1 MKKVVVLS
9 IGKRAGD
16 VIVAQVRRFFRGTV
30 TVDRYCREDRLDFAP
45 GEVLALLSGPQVLA
59 REEVAAMIAAGMD
72 FIQARRAIDYTRIQD
87 LLALPDGTGVLLVND
102 FESSTRSAIEH
113 LSRVGLDHL
122 VYHPYYPGIPDY
134 PRLKIAITPGEP
146 TLVPPGV
153 ERVIDIG
160 SRQADISTIVELVQK
175 LGLME
180 QLGDSISS
188 QHLREITRLL
198 REIDQAGKQV
208 SHMRDTLQAM
218 ADYAPNGILYA
229 DLAGRIILG
238 NHTMAKVLRMEAEAM
253 TDRFIGELVPELPG
267 SPEALESG
275 LVLTLGGQEMLVRA
289 QPVLQGG
296 AVTGQLFVFETSHA
310 IQTLEHE
317 LRRKARRSEHEAR
330 YTFGDIF
337 SRSPQMARV
346 LGFAQRVALSDATV
360 LIQGETGTGKELI
373 ARAIHKPPPAAK
385 RPVRAGQLR
394 GHPRVAAGKRAV
406 RPREGRLHRG
416 HARAGAGACSR
427 RPTAAPSSWTRSATS
442 PWSSRCACCGCC
454 RSARSRPVGGRKLIP
469 VDVRV
474 IAATNQDLHQEVR
487 QGSFRE
493 DLFYRLNVV
502 PLGMPQLRERRED
515 IPLLIERFIARFSHG
530 RQTRALGIMT
540 PETFHHLCGYDWPGN
555 IRQLMNVVEF
565 LISTSERDQLVQID
579 HLPEYLVQRAPRGPD
594 GLVRDLLGPDLVWM
608 LGRFREFGSIGRRHL
623 AELAGAERPGLTEG
637 VIRGLLETSEAL
649 GLTRSGTGR
658 KGSSLTEK
666 GLAMAEQW
674 EMGPVNG

>member
-1 MKKVVVLS
+1 M
-9 IGKRAGD
+9 
-16 VIVAQVRRFFRGTV
+16 AQVRRFFRGTV

-360 LIQGETGTGKELI
+360 LIQGETGTGKELF
-373 ARAIHKPPPAAK
+373 AQAIHNASTRRQGPFVPVNFAAFPMSLLESELFGYEEGAFTGARK
-385 RPVRAGQLR
+385 GGRRGLFEEAHGGTIFLDEIGDAPLEFQVRLLR
-394 GHPRVAAGKRAV
+394 VLQERQV
-406 RPREGRLHRG
+406 
-416 HARAGAGACSR
+416 
-427 RPTAAPSSWTRSATS
+427 
-442 PWSSRCACCGCC
+442 
-454 RSARSRPVGGRKLIP
+454 RPVGGRKLIP

-474 IAATNQDLHQEVR
+474 IAATHKDLHQEVR
-487 QGSFRE
+487 QGRFRE
-493 DLFYRLNVV
+493 DLFYRLSVV
-502 PLGMPQLRERRED
+502 PLGMPSLRERRED